1 MLKGGIEMLNINLF
15 EELGIELD
23 PIYQKIATLQT
34 GDTIEIDGIQIRRD
48 KFYEIENDYEHT
60 PFKTLISCYRH
71 VSDIIVKQV
80 TA

>member
-1 MLKGGIEMLNINLF
+1 MQNMNLF
-15 EELGIELD
+15 EVLGVEAD
-23 PIYQKIATLQT
+23 PVYQKIANLQL
-34 GDTIEIDGIQIRRD
+34 GDAIEIDGIQVRLH

-80 TA
+80 NS

>member
-1 MLKGGIEMLNINLF
+1 MQNINLF
-15 EELGIELD
+15 EELGVESD
-23 PIYQKIATLQT
+23 PIYQKIANLQT
-34 GDTIEIDGIQIRRD
+34 GEAIEIDGIQIRRD

-60 PFKTLISCYRH
+60 PFKSLISCYRH

>member
-15 EELGIELD
+15 EELGIESD
-23 PIYQKIATLQT
+23 PIYQKIANLQT
-34 GDTIEIDGIQIRRD
+34 GDAIEIDGIQIRRN

-60 PFKTLISCYRH
+60 PFKSLISCYRH

>member
-1 MLKGGIEMLNINLF
+1 MQNMNLF
-15 EELGIELD
+15 EVLGVEAD
-23 PIYQKIATLQT
+23 PVYQKIANLQS
-34 GDTIEIDGIQIRRD
+34 GDAIEIDGIQVRLH

-80 TA
+80 NS

>member
-1 MLKGGIEMLNINLF
+1 MLNMNLF
-15 EELGIELD
+15 EELGVESD
-23 PIYQKIATLQT
+23 PVYQKIANLQN
-34 GDTIEIDGIQIRRD
+34 GDVIEIDGIQIRRN

>member
-1 MLKGGIEMLNINLF
+1 MLNINLF
-15 EELGIELD
+15 EELGVESD
-23 PIYQKIATLQT
+23 PIYQKMANLQI
-34 GDTIEIDGIQIRRD
+34 GEAIEIDGIQISRN

-71 VSDIIVKQV
+71 VSEIIVKQV

>member
-1 MLKGGIEMLNINLF
+1 MLNINLF

-23 PIYQKIATLQT
+23 PIYQKIANLQT
-34 GDTIEIDGIQIRRD
+34 GDAIEIDGIQIRRN